1 VFDVWLPFGDT
12 APGLIAFALLF
23 GLGSGS
29 NISLTPV
36 CTGQVCPV
44 EQYGRY
50 YSTCFSI
57 VSLGCLTGVPLAGM
71 ILHTDGGSYRGMILY
86 VGSCYAGGLMAFLW
100 VRLITTDWRV
110 LRIY

>member
-1 VFDVWLPFGDT
+1 VFGVWLPLGDT
-12 APGLIAFALLF
+12 APGLIAFVLLV

-36 CTGQVCPV
+36 FIGQLCPV

-57 VSLGCLTGVPLAGM
+57 ITLGCLTGVPLAGM
-71 ILHTDGGSYRGMILY
+71 ILGADGGRYSGFILF
-86 VGSCYAGGLMAFLW
+86 VGSCYAGGLISFLC
-100 VRLITTDWRV
+100 VRLIATDWEFSKR
-110 LRIY
+110 Y